1 MAVALLPGEKLPTGE
16 ALFDRAIQQLG
27 GREAMVKIKSRRIEA
42 EIETAIFGVAIKGST
57 ITYQVRP
64 DQAYTKTEV
73 LGLISGEEGSNGAI
87 AWEVNSVEGARVVGG
102 REKEIKRIADPFDLA
117 IGKELYR
124 TFKCEGKFQVEGQAC
139 YKVVGT
145 SKDHDISVTW
155 YFAADSGWPLG
166 KEYTLER
173 GGKKIPVEERCG
185 DFRPVDKVLYPFETR
200 QLVEGVTLDMR
211 VKRIEVNVSI
221 PAGRFD
227 PPEAVKK
234 LRTGDLQ
241 EPPSSAK

>member
-1 MAVALLPGEKLPTGE
+1 MAQ
-16 ALFDRAIQQLG
+16 IQ
-27 GREAMVKIKSRRIEA
+27 SRRIEA
-42 EIETAIFGVAIKGST
+42 ELEMTMFGVGIKGSM

-64 DQAYTKTEV
+64 DQEYTKMEL
-73 LGLISGEEGSNGAI
+73 LGMGSAEGGSNGAI
-87 AWEVNSVEGARVVGG
+87 AWQVNSVEGARIVAG
-102 REKEIKRIADPFDLA
+102 REKEIERIADPFDLV

-124 TFKCEGKFQVEGQAC
+124 TLKCEGKFQVEGEAC
-139 YKVVGT
+139 YKVIGT

-200 QLVEGVTLDMR
+200 QLVEGVTIDTR
-211 VKRIEVNVSI
+211 VKRIELNVSI

-241 EPPSSAK
+241 EPASSAK